1 MRSMAEGAA
10 EVQAK
15 ASDSLAPAT
24 ALREV
29 PIARGARED
38 WRGGF
43 TLIEMLAA
51 TLIVAMIASLT
62 ILSIPGTGR
71 SGLKAVTMEAASLF
85 RRERATA
92 LLTRSERRIRLDA
105 GGRRIVGEDGAGVAI
120 PADVT
125 VDILSADNGGGG
137 AGDLVFYPDGESS
150 GGAFRFSRE
159 GAEYEVRV
167 NWYTGGVAVASP
179 QS

>member
-1 MRSMAEGAA
+1 MLTRVGDEAG
-10 EVQAK
+10 
-15 ASDSLAPAT
+15 
-24 ALREV
+24 
-29 PIARGARED
+29 
-38 WRGGF
+38 RGGF

-92 LLTRSERRIRLDA
+92 LQTRSERRIRLDPV
-105 GGRRIVGEDGAGVAI
+105 GRRLVGEDGAAAVAI

-125 VDILSADNGGGG
+125 VDLLGADNAGG

-150 GGAFRFSRE
+150 GGAFLFSRE

-167 NWYTGGVAVASP
+167 NWYTGGVAIASP

>member
-1 MRSMAEGAA
+1 M
-10 EVQAK
+10 
-15 ASDSLAPAT
+15 
-24 ALREV
+24 
-29 PIARGARED
+29 
-38 WRGGF
+38 RGGF

-92 LLTRSERRIRLDA
+92 LLTRSERRVRLDTA
-105 GGRRIVGEDGAGVAI
+105 SRRLVSEDGAAMAI
-120 PADVT
+120 PSDVT
-125 VDILSADNGGGG
+125 VDILGADNASG
-137 AGDLVFYPDGESS
+137 AGGTDLVFYPDGQSS
-150 GGAFRFSRE
+150 GGAFRFSRDE
-159 GAEYEVRV
+159 AEYEVRV

>member
-1 MRSMAEGAA
+1 MLRMVPLPRSAG
-10 EVQAK
+10 
-15 ASDSLAPAT
+15 
-24 ALREV
+24 
-29 PIARGARED
+29 ED

-85 RRERATA
+85 RRERAAA
-92 LLTRSERRIRLDA
+92 LLTHSERRIRLDA
-105 GGRRIVGEDGAGVAI
+105 GGRRFVGEDGADVPI
-120 PADVT
+120 PVDVT
-125 VDILSADNGGGG
+125 VDLLGADNGGG

-150 GGAFRFSRE
+150 GGVFRFSRE

-167 NWYTGGVAVASP
+167 NWYTGGVAVASS

>member
-1 MRSMAEGAA
+1 MRSMAERAA
-10 EVQAK
+10 ALPDK
-15 ASDSLAPAT
+15 ASDSAAPST
-24 ALREV
+24 ALQAV
-29 PIARGARED
+29 PLPRCAGED
-38 WRGGF
+38 MRSGF

-51 TLIVAMIASLT
+51 TLIVALIASLT

-105 GGRRIVGEDGAGVAI
+105 GGRRFVGEDGAGVAI

-125 VDILSADNGGGG
+125 VDMLSADNGGG
-137 AGDLVFYPDGESS
+137 ASDLVFYPDGESS

-159 GAEYEVRV
+159 EAEYEVRV
-167 NWYTGGVAVASP
+167 NWYTGVVAVASP